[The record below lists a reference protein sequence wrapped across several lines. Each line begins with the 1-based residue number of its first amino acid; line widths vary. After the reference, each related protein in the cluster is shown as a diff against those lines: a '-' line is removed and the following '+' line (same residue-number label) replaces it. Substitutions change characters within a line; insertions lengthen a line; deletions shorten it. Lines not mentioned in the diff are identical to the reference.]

1 MKMDLIDKIKEIA
14 NRYDKQ
20 AANIQTEEA
29 TKNAL
34 IMPFIASLGYDIFNP
49 SEVIPEFTA
58 DVGIKKG
65 EKVDYAIKKD
75 DQIILLV
82 ECKHCGV
89 NLQDEHASQL
99 FRYFHTTSARF
110 GLLTNGLIYQF
121 YSDIEEPNK
130 MDEKPFFEFDIRDIG
145 DHNIKELKKFAKN
158 NFSLTDILTV
168 ASALKYKGA
177 LIKLL
182 EVESETPSDALIKF
196 FVSQIYP
203 GRATQPIIELFGK
216 LVKEGLNEF
225 INNRINLRLKTALSQ
240 PVAAIES
247 PLVNSDDSFSSIEKT
262 DVTTTTE
269 EIDGFLIVKAIA
281 RQVVSVERVV
291 MRDTKSYC
299 GILLDDNNRKPICRL
314 HFNGSKKYIEIG
326 RSNEKIIINGLDEIY
341 DYSKQIQQSIIEYDA
356 SLTSVTQ

>member
-1 MKMDLIDKIKEIA
+1 MDLIDKIKEIA
-14 NRYDKQ
+14 SRYEKQ
-20 AANIQTEEA
+20 VANIQTEEA

-75 DQIILLV
+75 DQIIMLV

-89 NLQDEHASQL
+89 NLQNEHASQL

-130 MDEKPFFEFDIRDIG
+130 MDEKPFFEFDIRDIS
-145 DHNIKELKKFAKN
+145 DSNIKELKKFAKS

-182 EVESETPSDALIKF
+182 EVEAELPSDALIKF

-216 LVKEGLNEF
+216 LVKDGLNEF
-225 INNRINLRLKTALSQ
+225 INNRINMRLKTALSQ
-240 PVAAIES
+240 PVV
-247 PLVNSDDSFSSIEKT
+247 VNDISIATSDNAFQNDEKT
-262 DVTTTTE
+262 DVITTDE

-281 RQVVSVERVV
+281 RQVVSVDRVV

-314 HFNGSKKYIEIG
+314 RFNTSQKYIEIG
-326 RSNEKIIINGLDEIY
+326 RSNERIAIKGIDEIY
-341 DYSKQIQQSIIEYDA
+341 DYSKQIQQSISDYD
-356 SLTSVTQ
+356 TSIA